1 MQSDVMPHRVIF
13 IHQNLPGQFKHL
25 LAYCAQ
31 NACFEVVVVGEK
43 KRLLVNF
50 RRAVPNVTFYGY
62 DVDEISR
69 SQVPVELWTTTNA
82 MRRGRAVALCL
93 NRIKDSGFVPDA
105 IYGHPGWGE
114 MLHVRDVFPRA
125 RVLNYCEFYFNR
137 DGQDVGFDSEFQRS
151 ETDDFRVRTD
161 NMTQLVSLVEAD
173 GGISPTQWQRSRY
186 PQLLQ
191 SSISVVHDGIDLDT
205 VTPDPSAAITLGQTS
220 IRLDRSV
227 PVITFVSRNL
237 EPYRGFHIFMRSLPS
252 ILKNV
257 PNAHVLIVGGDDVSY
272 SRKLADGWTYRTLML
287 NELSH
292 RIDLSRVHFLG
303 RISYGQYLNVLRLS
317 TAHVYLTYP
326 FVLSWSMLEAMAT
339 GAVVVG
345 SRTAPVEEVIKHGA
359 NGVLVDFFSPSE
371 IAEAVSDI
379 CHRRE
384 DFTEMRFAARKT
396 IEVAFDLRRNCL
408 QEQLRLLCPDHDY
421 SQADAQVESA

>member
-1 MQSDVMPHRVIF
+1 
-13 IHQNLPGQFKHL
+13 
-25 LAYCAQ
+25 
-31 NACFEVVVVGEK
+31 
-43 KRLLVNF
+43 
-50 RRAVPNVTFYGY
+50 
-62 DVDEISR
+62 
-69 SQVPVELWTTTNA
+69 
-82 MRRGRAVALCL
+82 
-93 NRIKDSGFVPDA
+93 
-105 IYGHPGWGE
+105 
-114 MLHVRDVFPRA
+114 
-125 RVLNYCEFYFNR
+125 
-137 DGQDVGFDSEFQRS
+137 
-151 ETDDFRVRTD
+151 
-161 NMTQLVSLVEAD
+161 
-173 GGISPTQWQRSRY
+173 
-186 PQLLQ
+186 
-191 SSISVVHDGIDLDT
+191 
-205 VTPDPSAAITLGQTS
+205 
-220 IRLDRSV
+220 
-227 PVITFVSRNL
+227 
-237 EPYRGFHIFMRSLPS
+237 MRSLPS

-408 QEQLRLLCPDHDY
+408 QEQLRLLCQDHDY